1 MALTL
6 TAYLD
11 ESGTHDGSPVTV
23 MAGMLANAAQWEAFD
38 ANFQRMKEKHRFKI
52 FHTKKLKKRDGDF
65 RGWSDRQIFAMMND
79 LAMITSTAFTEG
91 VSFTLD
97 NADYETEYRSGS
109 GPRKLRLDSKYGLC
123 FRQCLLFFCF
133 ESIKVA
139 SGEVCPKL
147 HFVLESGHENA
158 GDALRIFNETKKEL
172 QAANCDMLGDL
183 IFAGKD
189 ECDRLM
195 MADFL
200 AHVSFMIGN
209 MGGRAPDHWRPP
221 TDIPRPEESLAPG
234 ESGVTHLQFK
244 PGGLSDIKT
253 YLIDRLKSRATPTGR
268 PA

>member
-1 MALTL
+1 MALTV

-123 FRQCLLFFCF
+123 FRQCLLFSLLR
-133 ESIKVA
+133 EHQG
-139 SGEVCPKL
+139 GEWRSVSEG

-158 GDALRIFNETKKEL
+158 GDACVYSTKPRGVAGCKLRHV
-172 QAANCDMLGDL
+172 GDL

-209 MGGRAPDHWRPP
+209 MEGRAPDHWRPP
-221 TDIPRPEESLAPG
+221 TDIPRPE
-234 ESGVTHLQFK
+234 
-244 PGGLSDIKT
+244 
-253 YLIDRLKSRATPTGR
+253 
-268 PA
+268 